1 MLPELL
7 RVLNWSA
14 IGGDLPSSMM
24 ESTITVIPKE
34 GKDSLN
40 PASYRPISLLNSD
53 TKILAK
59 VLAARLNKVI
69 QKLVHQDHKHKY
81 KMGIPEP
88 PVPNGRGEKKGLS
101 FS

>member
-1 MLPELL
+1 MAGQKSPGPDGLPVKIYWHFGRVLLPELL

-24 ESTITVIPKE
+24 ESTIIVTPKE

-53 TKILAK
+53 TKILEK
-59 VLAARLNKVI
+59 VLAARLNKV
-69 QKLVHQDHKHKY
+69 L
-81 KMGIPEP
+81 
-88 PVPNGRGEKKGLS
+88 
-101 FS
+101 